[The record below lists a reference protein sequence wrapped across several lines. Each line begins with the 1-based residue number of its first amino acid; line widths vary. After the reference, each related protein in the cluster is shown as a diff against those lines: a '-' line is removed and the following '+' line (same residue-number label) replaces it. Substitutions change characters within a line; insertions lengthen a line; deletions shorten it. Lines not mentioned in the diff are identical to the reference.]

1 MASEREVQETIA
13 RCVAIAVYYH
23 AGDRTG
29 VASDRMTSEVRA
41 NALKL
46 GEMGIS
52 ATEARGRIIEPVRLE
67 LLARFGVPE
76 GNRIA
81 REFAAAFAGDDPAA
95 ALSPNGRWR
104 ALAQGV
110 A

>member
-23 AGDRTG
+23 GAARTG
-29 VASDRMTSEVRA
+29 ETSDRMTSEVRA
-41 NALKL
+41 NALRL
-46 GEMGIS
+46 GEMGVS
-52 ATEARGRIIEPVRLE
+52 ATDARSRIVEPVRQE
-67 LLARFGVPE
+67 LVARFGPAE
-76 GNRIA
+76 GAKIA

-104 ALAQGV
+104 TLAQGV